1 VNAATPHL
9 KTARLSLA
17 PLREVDSDEMAR
29 VLADPALYAFT
40 GGEPPDPQGLRERY
54 ARLVVGHS
62 SDGAQIWHNWIVRT
76 TADGAAIGTVQATVS
91 SEEPTAEI
99 AWVIGVP
106 WQGRGYATEAAQALV
121 AWLEAIGMGTIV
133 ARIHPEHGASATIAS
148 RAGLHPTAELEEG
161 ERVWRL
167 SLQPGAP
174 GLDPD

>member
-1 VNAATPHL
+1 VNLATPNL

-76 TADGAAIGTVQATVS
+76 TADGAAIGTIQATVS

-133 ARIHPEHGASATIAS
+133 AHIHPEHQASSSVAA
-148 RAGLHPTAELEEG
+148 RAGLMPSDEIEDG
-161 ERVWRL
+161 ERVWRRAVR
-167 SLQPGAP
+167 SDPGES
-174 GLDPD
+174 